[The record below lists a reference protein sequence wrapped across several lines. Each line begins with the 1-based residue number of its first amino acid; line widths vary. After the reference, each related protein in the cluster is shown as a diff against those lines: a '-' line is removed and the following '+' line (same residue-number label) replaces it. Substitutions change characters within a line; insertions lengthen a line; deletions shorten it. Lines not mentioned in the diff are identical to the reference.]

1 MLFTIVG
8 CKDLLDVRKLLDGE
22 KDISLQR
29 QGKSVNSDKENVNKV
44 EESTL
49 DPLYDVRYF
58 LKDVEA
64 NEDITEEVDIVDNE
78 VNNNAGEVAKSPAVS
93 RSEEPVKATLIRDGK
108 ALSVQG
114 GLDFSDAVF
123 DAELGKRCIVKEEKL
138 ETVERTPIL
147 ECKHR

>member
-1 MLFTIVG
+1 MLFTIAE
-8 CKDLLDVRKLLDGE
+8 CKDVLDVRKLLDGE
-22 KDISLQR
+22 KDNSLQR
-29 QGKSVNSDKENVNKV
+29 KGKSVNSVKDNLNVV

-49 DPLYDVRYF
+49 DPIYDVRYF
-58 LKDVEA
+58 LKDAKA
-64 NEDITEEVDIVDNE
+64 NEDITEEVDIADNE
-78 VNNNAGEVAKSPAVS
+78 VNDNVGEVAKGPAVS
-93 RSEEPVKATLIRDGK
+93 RDEEPVKATLIRDGK

-123 DAELGKRCIVKEEKL
+123 DAKLGKRCIVKEEKL